1 MLGCFNP
8 ILGQIWTNS
17 NNGLKMSFKNVTK
30 WLGLSIFDPKIGL
43 KQPTFFFLQC
53 IISACL
59 LSKKQ
64 KLYINE
70 HQDKN
75 SHVPVK
81 VKNPR
86 KKKDE

>member
-1 MLGCFNP
+1 MAGFVH
-8 ILGQIWTNS
+8 ILP
-17 NNGLKMSFKNVTK
+17 KNWVKTAH
-30 WLGLSIFDPKIGL
+30 I
-43 KQPTFFFLQC
+43 FFFLQC